1 MSKGLPTGVSAPD
14 FTLQGTEGKPFT
26 LSNRIGENNIILLF
40 FPLAFS
46 GVCTDEMCYVRDTLS
61 SFDKLNA
68 EVIGISV
75 DSFFAL
81 REFKKANNL
90 NFRLVSDFNKET
102 ASKYD
107 VLDTNFF
114 GMNGVAKRSVFII
127 GRDGMIRYSEVLKN
141 ADNLPDFDSIQATLQ
156 KLS

>member
-1 MSKGLPTGVSAPD
+1 MSKGLPTGVAAPD
-14 FTLQGTEGKPFT
+14 FTLQDTEGKPFT
-26 LSNRIGENNIILLF
+26 LSKRIGENNIILLF

-46 GVCTDEMCYVRDTLS
+46 GVCTNEMCYVRDTMS
-61 SFDKLNA
+61 TFDKLDA
-68 EVIGISV
+68 EVIGVSV

-90 NFRLVSDFNKET
+90 NFKLVSDFNKET
-102 ASKYD
+102 TSKYN

-127 GRDGMIRYSEVLKN
+127 GRNGLINYSEVLDN
-141 ADNLPDFDSIQATLQ
+141 ADNLPDFDSIQTLL
-156 KLS
+156 KNLD